1 MKTWVMAASPALAC
15 LGEQL
20 IDIMIA
26 EKHKGA
32 FEKYSFVI
40 NNFIKHA
47 DAKAYNRHVATG
59 MMKPGELI
67 LVGQE
72 ALGLLLLENYCGPWE
87 QLVNALQRGET
98 VPGNE
103 VVQTKYTNPGNKRN
117 LWSKE
122 GLDWHNVLHEE
133 VHQDPLSIH
142 GQIFKT
148 ELKKWMPKEAGKATS
163 RKRKA
168 VPEVEVVALHKLDSD
183 SDSDSD
189 EDNNSGG

>member
-1 MKTWVMAASPALAC
+1 VLVSYTNQNENMGDGSFPSFG

-32 FEKYSFVI
+32 FEQYFFVI

-47 DAKAYNRHVATG
+47 DAKAYNSHVATG
-59 MMKPGELI
+59 MMKLGELI

-72 ALGLLLLENYCGPWE
+72 VLGLLLLENYQGLWE

-103 VVQTKYTNPGNKRN
+103 VVQTTGNKRN
-117 LWSKE
+117 PWSKE
-122 GLDWHNVLHEE
+122 GLEWYNVLHEE
-133 VHQDPLSIH
+133 VHKD
-142 GQIFKT
+142 
-148 ELKKWMPKEAGKATS
+148 
-163 RKRKA
+163 
-168 VPEVEVVALHKLDSD
+168 
-183 SDSDSD
+183 
-189 EDNNSGG
+189 